1 VFGSASDVRH
11 LGRRT
16 RMVIEQAIA
25 EVTGVEKRRELSLG
39 GDESPFMP
47 SPLVHTLSS
56 SGFGLETSASETPL
70 QASLDTADKLSKAVP
85 CFSHAAL
92 PAPPHTHSHLGRSH
106 AHMCMH
112 GVGARLAIYS
122 RECNSSRTKLS
133 GRWTQWLVG
142 CRKKVRRCSRWL

>member
-1 VFGSASDVRH
+1 MFGSASDVRH

-47 SPLVHTLSS
+47 SPLVHTLLS

-85 CFSHAAL
+85 CFS
-92 PAPPHTHSHLGRSH
+92 
-106 AHMCMH
+106 
-112 GVGARLAIYS
+112 
-122 RECNSSRTKLS
+122 
-133 GRWTQWLVG
+133 
-142 CRKKVRRCSRWL
+142 RCSARPSTHAFSPRPFARTHVHAWRWGAISDLQS